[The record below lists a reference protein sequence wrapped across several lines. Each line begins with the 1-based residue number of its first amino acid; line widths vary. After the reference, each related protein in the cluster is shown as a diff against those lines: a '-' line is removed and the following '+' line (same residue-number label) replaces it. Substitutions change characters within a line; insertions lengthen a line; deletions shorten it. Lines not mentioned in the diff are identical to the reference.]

1 MTLYCQ
7 IIDGVIHQPQE
18 LPETFA
24 GISNFFAVDP
34 VLLPSFGWF
43 PFVPAQM
50 PAYQEA
56 TQKLVQSLELVNNQ
70 VIESWQ
76 VVSMTP
82 EEQAA
87 FATARLTEI
96 GNRITPFLNESV
108 DRKSYENHVS
118 ARTVKDSS
126 NAGWAK
132 DGREAWAYYDLVW
145 EQFTALQAGVQAGTT
160 PLPTVEG
167 WFASLPVLWP
177 APPLDNSN
185 GTLSGNMT
193 LS

>member
-1 MTLYCQ
+1 MHCQ

-43 PFVPAQM
+43 PFVPAEK
-50 PAYQEA
+50 PSYAEA
-56 TQKLVQSLELVNNQ
+56 TQKLVQSLELVNNK
-70 VIESWQ
+70 VVESWH

-96 GNRITPFLNESV
+96 GNQIGPFLDSQVQVRQYDTIISAASWSLSNITIY
-108 DRKSYENHVS
+108 KSEAEQAAAY
-118 ARTVKDSS
+118 R
-126 NAGWAK
+126 
-132 DGREAWAYYDLVW
+132 DGVWQQFGSLV
-145 EQFTALQAGVQAGTT
+145 EGVQAGNT
-160 PLPTVEG
+160 PLPTANS
-167 WFASLPVLWP
+167 WFAGLAPLW
-177 APPLDNSN
+177 SN
-185 GTLSGNMT
+185 GTT
-193 LS
+193 L